1 MAWICSN
8 DNATKSLFLD
18 EAAQACFDQYCL
30 SYVWFIIDG
39 NHSRNVEK
47 IMSKFLIII
56 SIVIVTSCSKSV
68 EKPAVTIGHYS
79 KQVVQINEVVKKL
92 LNEPDV
98 KVMRY
103 MADGVEATR
112 AIGCDA
118 VGEECNAYYELIN
131 KIVDLTKDNDLS
143 VADREILTK
152 LDEKLQVELKK
163 SEAKIQAQ
171 WKEYINS
178 TDR

>member
-1 MAWICSN
+1 MKKISVFI
-8 DNATKSLFLD
+8 FLLL
-18 EAAQACFDQYCL
+18 AAA
-30 SYVWFIIDG
+30 
-39 NHSRNVEK
+39 
-47 IMSKFLIII
+47 
-56 SIVIVTSCSKSV
+56 CSKSV

-98 KVMRY
+98 KVMRF
-103 MADGVEATR
+103 MADGVESTR

-131 KIVDLTKDNDLS
+131 KIVDLTKDGDLS
-143 VADREILTK
+143 IADREVLTK
-152 LDEKLQVELKK
+152 LDAKLQAELKK
-163 SEAKIQAQ
+163 SEVKIQAQ